1 MPTVKTGNKGT
12 NFHDIKTKVD
22 SCKMSKCRSKQIRD
36 SNKRE
41 VNLNYGDNERKL
53 HLKST
58 PDLRDINDHN
68 ANRTDST
75 NVLKTNVNSKTP
87 HRIFTS
93 AASKINL
100 HLPKTK
106 SDKKQRSQSNPR
118 PVISAPI
125 IATNSHVNKP
135 SHELNLSH
143 IVNNTGTNKTNHQTP
158 SPPLTLQP
166 TPQIKVNNIR
176 PVSVTGND
184 ELGIWIEKPI
194 QSSQPKNKTILNQLM
209 ECDLNSINNCSM
221 CHKIMSMNE
230 RYDLVDQ
237 VVHRNCFK
245 CSICNE
251 TLTDKSAIFQN
262 GSWCCAT
269 HFRYNMDIINVQ

>member
-1 MPTVKTGNKGT
+1 MPTVKTGSKGT
-12 NFHDIKTKVD
+12 TFHDIKSKVD
-22 SCKMSKCRSKQIRD
+22 SCKVSKCSSKQIRD

-58 PDLRDINDHN
+58 PDLRDIDNHN
-68 ANRTDST
+68 ANST
-75 NVLKTNVNSKTP
+75 NGLKTNVKSKTP

-100 HLPKTK
+100 HRPRTK

-118 PVISAPI
+118 PVISGPI
-125 IATNSHVNKP
+125 IATSSQVNKP
-135 SHELNLSH
+135 SNELNMSH

-158 SPPLTLQP
+158 SPSLTLQSI
-166 TPQIKVNNIR
+166 PQIKVNNIR

-194 QSSQPKNKTILNQLM
+194 QSLQPKNKTILNQLM
-209 ECDLNSINNCSM
+209 ECDLNSINNCSI
-221 CHKIMSMNE
+221 CHKIMLVNE

-237 VVHRNCFK
+237 VIHRNCFK

-262 GSWCCAT
+262 GNWCCAT
-269 HFRYNMDIINVQ
+269 HFRHNMNIINVQ